1 MRFFDRTEEIAKLK
15 EIEKLSHDTAQFTVI
30 TGRRRIGKTS
40 LVREAYKDSAYL
52 YFFVSRKAETEL
64 CQTFQ
69 TEIQEK
75 LGIPMLGSASRFSEI
90 FSFIMET
97 AKNRHITLM
106 IDEFQDFQRVN
117 PSVFSEMQDIWDR
130 NKGQSRINLIVCG
143 SVNSMMNKIFRD
155 EKEPLFGRQTEMMKV
170 RPFCT
175 SVLKEIMSENAPGF
189 KNEDL
194 LALYLLTGGVAK
206 YVELLVDKKRL
217 TRDKMLA
224 SMLERDSYFIT
235 EGKSMLIE
243 EFGKEY
249 GIYFS
254 ILTLISQGVNTRGE
268 IEDRLKTEIS
278 GYMKKLLEDYELVVK
293 HQPMFEKSPNKNVRY
308 ALSDKFLQF
317 WFRFI
322 FKYNH
327 IIEAGG
333 HDKLLQ
339 KIKEDY
345 PTYSGHILEDFF
357 RDRMTES
364 GNYTRIGYWHDRK
377 GHNEIDIIAV
387 DEFSDKLE
395 IYEVK
400 RQAKELDMNALR
412 DKSEFFLQIAGD
424 YKYYKINHIG
434 LSIEDMK

>member
-1 MRFFDRTEEIAKLK
+1 MRFFDRTKEIAKLK
-15 EIEKLSHDTAQFTVI
+15 GIEQLSHDTAQFTVI

-40 LVREAYKDSAYL
+40 LVKEAYKDSAYL
-52 YFFVSRKAETEL
+52 YFFVSRKAEIEL
-64 CQTFQ
+64 CQSFQ

-75 LGIPMLGSASRFSEI
+75 LGIPMLGSASRFSEV
-90 FSFIMET
+90 FSFIMEIAET
-97 AKNRHITLM
+97 RHITLM
-106 IDEFQDFQRVN
+106 IDEFQDFQKVN

-130 NKGQSRINLIVCG
+130 NKGLSRINLIVCG

-155 EKEPLFGRQTEMMKV
+155 EKEPLFGRQTDMIKV
-170 RPFCT
+170 RPFST
-175 SVLKEIMSENAPGF
+175 SVLKEIMAEYAPDF

-224 SMLERDSYFIT
+224 SMLERDSYFII

-278 GYMKKLLEDYELVVK
+278 GYLKKLLEDYELVVK

-327 IIEAGG
+327 VIEAGG
-333 HDKLLQ
+333 NDKLLQ
-339 KIKEDY
+339 KIKDDY
-345 PTYSGHILEDFF
+345 PTYSGHVLEDYFC
-357 RDRMTES
+357 DMMAES
-364 GNYTRIGYWHDRK
+364 GNYTHIGYWHDRK
-377 GHNEIDIIAV
+377 GHNEIDIIAA
-387 DEFSDKLE
+387 DEFSEKLE

-400 RQAKELDMNALR
+400 RQEKELDMSILR
-412 DKSEFFLQIAGD
+412 AKADYFLQVAGD
-424 YKYYKINHIG
+424 YKNYDIQYRG
-434 LSIEDMK
+434 LSLDNM

>member
-1 MRFFDRTEEIAKLK
+1 MRFFDRKEEIAKLK
-15 EIEKLSHDTAQFTVI
+15 EIEKLSYDTAQFIVI

-40 LVREAYKDSAYL
+40 LIREAYKDSVFL

-64 CQTFQ
+64 CQNFQ
-69 TEIQEK
+69 AEIQEK
-75 LGIPMLGSASRFSEI
+75 LGIPMLGSATHFYEI
-90 FSFIMET
+90 FSFIMEI
-97 AKNRHITLM
+97 AKTRHITLM
-106 IDEFQDFQRVN
+106 IDEFQDFQKVN
-117 PSVFSEMQDIWDR
+117 SSIFSEMQDIWDR
-130 NKGQSRINLIVCG
+130 NKSLSKINLIVCG

-155 EKEPLFGRQTEMMKV
+155 EKEPLFGRQTDTIKV

-175 SVLKEIMSENAPGF
+175 SVLKEIMSEYAPGF

-217 TRDKMLA
+217 SKDKMLA
-224 SMLERDSYFIT
+224 SMLERDSYFIS

-278 GYMKKLLEDYELVVK
+278 GYLKKLLEDYELIVK

-333 HDKLLQ
+333 NDKLLQ
-339 KIKEDY
+339 KIKDDY
-345 PTYSGHILEDFF
+345 PTYSGHILEDYF
-357 RDRMTES
+357 RDKMAES

-377 GHNEIDIIAV
+377 GNNEIDIIAV

-400 RQAKELDMNALR
+400 RQAKELELSILHA
-412 DKSEFFLQIAGD
+412 KSEAYLQIAGE
-424 YKYYKINHIG
+424 YKHYNIKQVG
-434 LSIEDMK
+434 LSIEDM